1 MLQQILIIGSDLNS
15 CKKLK
20 YSLQNDL
27 TRAYYTLSID
37 DGIRHL
43 IHYGYH
49 LIIFN
54 LTCTNT
60 DVMRSLSLLRKAR
73 FTPILVLSP
82 ETDADRI
89 VQILEIADDF
99 LQTPNDLKVCKARI
113 KALLRRYI
121 ITNGQEPPGV
131 LSRDGSLMIDTR
143 CRKVY
148 ILETEIKLPRKQYD
162 LLYLMASREGQVFTH
177 DQLYRNIWGD
187 DFINCSNAPL
197 NCQIR
202 KLRRQLESVPGTPKY
217 IHTMRGVGYRFDS
230 NTQ

>member
-1 MLQQILIIGSDLNS
+1 MQQQILIIGSDLNS

-20 YSLQNDL
+20 YSLQDDS
-27 TRAYYTLSID
+27 TRVYYTLSID

-54 LTCTNT
+54 ITCTNT
-60 DVMRSLSLLRKAR
+60 DVMRPLSLLRKAR

-82 ETDADRI
+82 EIDSDRI

-99 LQTPNDLKVCKARI
+99 LQTPHDLKVCKAQI
-113 KALLRRYI
+113 KALLRRFVFF
-121 ITNGQEPPGV
+121 NGQEPPGV
-131 LSRDGSLMIDTR
+131 LSKDGSLMIDAR

-162 LLYLMASREGQVFTH
+162 LLYLMATHEGQVFTH
-177 DQLYRNIWGD
+177 EQLYRNIWGE
-187 DFINCSNAPL
+187 DFVSCSNTPL

-202 KLRRQLESVPGTPKY
+202 KLRRQLESVPGAPQY
-217 IHTMRGVGYRFDS
+217 IHTMRGVGYQFDS